1 MNNDISIV
9 IKSQSQPDGG
19 EGYSA
24 GQAVR
29 GNAYGEEG
37 LSANVR
43 GDAQEPSEA
52 SPTRDESA
60 SQDEVLY
67 SSYEE
72 GRILG
77 ARARKV
83 NKHTPGDPLSVTPVT
98 NCAARHG
105 HRLTEVSREHSS
117 RRSSEVSSPTYGQ
130 RNWSSCRR
138 VSRPTKSQRSTT
150 PTKARTVPR
159 PNGSGK

>member
-1 MNNDISIV
+1 MNNDINIV
-9 IKSQSQPDGG
+9 IKSQSQPDEG

-24 GQAVR
+24 GQAVH
-29 GNAYGEEG
+29 GNVYGEEG
-37 LSANVR
+37 LCANMR
-43 GDAQEPSEA
+43 GDEQKPSEA
-52 SPTRDESA
+52 LSTRDESA

-77 ARARKV
+77 ARAWKV
-83 NKHTPGDPLSVTPVT
+83 NEHTPGDPLSVTQVT
-98 NCAARHG
+98 DWLARVG
-105 HRLTEVSREHSS
+105 YPSTEVSREHSS

-138 VSRPTKSQRSTT
+138 VTRPAKDQRRIT